1 MISYFLSITSFFLLF
16 SCQSGSLPNSHRKIE
31 PELMRRFM
39 NDFQI
44 SNIISSGTDT
54 KGLELLEKRPS
65 VGSLS
70 ETDQYDHDEME
81 RFLMYSKDIQES
93 TITGSEKYP
102 GEMLRPYA
110 ENVPL
115 SVDDIL
121 DLIVKYYNGAYE
133 GLNLR
138 FRKLFSEDS
147 SDSIII
153 PPKMTKYCR
162 CRIGSEIF
170 GSTFSSRH
178 QKSSYILSK
187 FEAQDGNIDTYP
199 GQIQFFFV
207 HNVAIDGINFVSHY
221 LAYVRW
227 YKPSQNRYYFRTNNE
242 QTCNVELWDT
252 EFYPKGRDCIIPVH
266 HILGRF
272 VPVKYKISDRRN
284 AKELIAVNLINRK
297 YNI

>member
-1 MISYFLSITSFFLLF
+1 
-16 SCQSGSLPNSHRKIE
+16 
-31 PELMRRFM
+31 M

-65 VGSLS
+65 VGSLL
-70 ETDQYDHDEME
+70 ETDQCDHDEME

-102 GEMLRPYA
+102 GEMLRPCA

-115 SVDDIL
+115 SADDIL
-121 DLIVKYYNGAYE
+121 DLMVRYYNGAYE

-138 FRKLFSEDS
+138 FRKLFTEDS
-147 SDSIII
+147 PGSIIV
-153 PPKMTKYCR
+153 PPKITKYCR

-170 GSTFSSRH
+170 GSTFSPRH

-207 HNVAIDGINFVSHY
+207 HDVAIDGINFVSHH

-227 YKPSQNRYYFRTNNE
+227 YKPSQNRYYFRTNDE

-284 AKELIAVNLINRK
+284 AKELIAINLINRK